1 MQYIDFCESCEPDQL
16 YLASGNV
23 PNIAKNQIL
32 IKVHAAG
39 VNRPDVLQRMGLYAP
54 PAEASK
60 ILGLEASGEVAA
72 MGEGVKGWSIG
83 DRVCA
88 LCNGGAYAEYVS
100 VPTGQCLPI
109 PDNLSF
115 IEAAGLPETFFT
127 VWSNLFQCAG
137 LKAGESLLVHG
148 GSSGIGVTAIQFGKA
163 FGADVY
169 ATTRTEEKCLACKD
183 LGADVTINVCEKDFV
198 DEVMIATGKKGV
210 DVILD
215 MVGGEYIQK
224 NIDCAALDARI
235 ISIAFLKGP
244 KTEVN
249 FMQMM
254 LKRLTLTGST
264 LRPKSAEIKA
274 LIAAELRQFIWPLL
288 ISGQIRPYIDRVY
301 NLSDAADAHRHME
314 SNQHFGKII
323 LAVRK

>member
-1 MQYIDFCESCEPDQL
+1 MQYIDFHRSGGAEEL
-16 YLASGNV
+16 YLASGKV
-23 PNIAKNQIL
+23 PNVRKDEIL

-39 VNRPDVLQRMGLYAP
+39 VNRPDILQRIGVYAP
-54 PAEASK
+54 PADASK
-60 ILGLEASGEVAA
+60 ILGLEASGQVAA
-72 MGEGVKGWSIG
+72 FGKEVEGWSIG

-88 LCNGGAYAEYVS
+88 LCNGGAYAEYVA
-100 VPTGQCLPI
+100 VPIGQCLPI

-115 IEAAGLPETFFT
+115 LEAAGLPEAFFT
-127 VWSNLFQCAG
+127 VWSNVFQCAG

-148 GSSGIGVTAIQFGKA
+148 GGSGIGVTAIQFAKA
-163 FGADVY
+163 LGAEVY
-169 ATTRTEEKCLACKD
+169 VTTRTAEKCLACED
-183 LGADVTINVCEKDFV
+183 LGATLAINVCEEDFV
-198 DEVMIATGKKGV
+198 DEVMIATDKKGV

-224 NIDCAALDARI
+224 NIACAALNARLV
-235 ISIAFLKGP
+235 SIAFLKGA

-249 FMQMM
+249 FMQIM
-254 LKRLTLTGST
+254 LKRLTLTGSV
-264 LRPKSAEIKA
+264 LRPKSSEVKA

-288 ISGQIRPYIDRVY
+288 FSGQITPCVDRIF

>member
-1 MQYIDFCESCEPDQL
+1 MQYIDFCESGEAEQL

-54 PAEASK
+54 PADASK

-88 LCNGGAYAEYVS
+88 LCNGGAYAEYVA
-100 VPTGQCLPI
+100 VPIGQCLPI

-115 IEAAGLPETFFT
+115 LEAAGLPETFFT
-127 VWSNLFQCAG
+127 VWSNVFQCAG

-148 GSSGIGVTAIQFGKA
+148 GGSGIGVTAIQFAKA
-163 FGADVY
+163 LGAEVY
-169 ATTRTEEKCLACKD
+169 VTTRTAEKCLACED
-183 LGADVTINVCEKDFV
+183 LGATLAINVCEEDFV
-198 DEVMIATGKKGV
+198 DEVMIATDKKGV

-224 NIDCAALDARI
+224 NIACAALNARLV
-235 ISIAFLKGP
+235 SIAFLKGA

-249 FMQMM
+249 FMQIM
-254 LKRLTLTGST
+254 LKRLTLTGSV
-264 LRPKSAEIKA
+264 LRPKSSEVKA

-288 ISGQIRPYIDRVY
+288 FSGQITPCVDRIF
-301 NLSDAADAHRHME
+301 NLSDAADAHRYME
-314 SNQHFGKII
+314 SNKHFGKII
-323 LAVRK
+323 LAVRR

>member
-1 MQYIDFCESCEPDQL
+1 M
-16 YLASGNV
+16 
-23 PNIAKNQIL
+23 
-32 IKVHAAG
+32 
-39 VNRPDVLQRMGLYAP
+39 
-54 PAEASK
+54 
-60 ILGLEASGEVAA
+60 
-72 MGEGVKGWSIG
+72 
-83 DRVCA
+83 
-88 LCNGGAYAEYVS
+88 
-100 VPTGQCLPI
+100 
-109 PDNLSF
+109 
-115 IEAAGLPETFFT
+115 
-127 VWSNLFQCAG
+127 
-137 LKAGESLLVHG
+137 
-148 GSSGIGVTAIQFGKA
+148 
-163 FGADVY
+163 
-169 ATTRTEEKCLACKD
+169 
-183 LGADVTINVCEKDFV
+183 TINVCEKDFV

-264 LRPKSAEIKA
+264 LRPKSTEIKA